1 MNNYFSSI
9 GSNIASAISTV
20 NIPFETFL
28 NRPICNSFVIFP
40 TSTFEVENIINSL
53 NPSKSTGPFGILT
66 KLLKILKT
74 LVSGPLAYLIN
85 SSFLSGVVP
94 DQFKIARVIPVYKKG
109 LKSIVSNYRPISL
122 LSVFN
127 KILEKLMYNRL
138 LNFLEKHQVLF
149 SGQFGFRAN
158 HSTSHAILLITD
170 KIQKAIENKL
180 YSCGIFLDLCKAFDT
195 VNHNILLKKLEN
207 YGIRGVANELLSAE

>member
-1 MNNYFSSI
+1 M
-9 GSNIASAISTV
+9 
-20 NIPFETFL
+20 
-28 NRPICNSFVIFP
+28 
-40 TSTFEVENIINSL
+40 
-53 NPSKSTGPFGILT
+53 
-66 KLLKILKT
+66 
-74 LVSGPLAYLIN
+74 
-85 SSFLSGVVP
+85 
-94 DQFKIARVIPVYKKG
+94 YKKG